1 MCAPESGANDN
12 RSRVSFNSSPLH
24 KGPQPVTYTPKFS
37 LVAVALFLVGTTAV
51 QAQSASITA
60 TAVVQTPLTVTG
72 AASLDFQSV
81 FPGVIKSIAPTA
93 ATAGR
98 FSVTGQGAA
107 QVILTFTLPATLVHS
122 TLPANTLPIGTYL
135 GGQFA
140 TNTQASQTAITVTA
154 PVTTNLTAGSLFVW
168 LGATVTPAVAQVAGT
183 YNGTVT
189 MAVVYTGL

>member
-1 MCAPESGANDN
+1 MTTASKLSLA
-12 RSRVSFNSSPLH
+12 
-24 KGPQPVTYTPKFS
+24 
-37 LVAVALFLVGTTAV
+37 LVALLAVGATSA
-51 QAQSASITA
+51 QAQSANITA

-72 AASLDFQSV
+72 AAALDFGNV
-81 FPGVIKSIAPTA
+81 FPGVVKSIAPTA

-98 FSVTGQGAA
+98 FSIAGQGNA
-107 QVILTFTLPATLVHS
+107 QVILTFTLPTNL
-122 TLPANTLPIGTYL
+122 TNGANNLPIGTWL

-140 TNTQASQTAITVTA
+140 TNTQASQTAITPTA
-154 PVTTNLTAGSLFVW
+154 PVTTNLGAAGSLFVW